1 MSVPFKLLFDKAEI
15 ADYIKQDP
23 HGERNKRKGQAAVL
37 NAETVEVYDRRYI
50 I

>member
-1 MSVPFKLLFDKAEI
+1 MTVPFNLLSDKAEV

-37 NAETVEVYDRRYI
+37 NAENVKVHDRRYI